1 MTTKHIEILVEEPSM
16 EACLRVLLPRLV
28 GDRVTF
34 DIYPSQCKE
43 ELLKNLPD
51 RLRGYASWLPATW
64 RIVVVVDQ
72 DADDCQDL
80 KRRLESAAAA
90 AGLTTR
96 STRPNSWQV
105 VNRIAIEELEAWF
118 FGDVDAVRAV
128 FHRVPRN
135 LEKKRGFRNPD
146 AIRGGTWEAFER
158 VLKKAGYFRSGLP
171 KIQAA
176 RKIGQYLDPSRNR
189 SHSFQVFRDAILQTL
204 DS

>member
-1 MTTKHIEILVEEPSM
+1 MTEHIEVLVEELSM
-16 EACLRVLLPRLV
+16 EACLRVLLPKLL

-34 DIYPSQCKE
+34 QIYPSQCKE
-43 ELLKNLPD
+43 ELIKNLPD

-72 DADDCQDL
+72 DADDCHDL

-90 AGLTTR
+90 ARLTTR
-96 STRPNSWQV
+96 STHPNSWQV
-105 VNRIAIEELEAWF
+105 VNRIAIEELEAWL

-128 FHRVPRN
+128 FPRVPRN
-135 LEKKRGFRNPD
+135 LEKKRGFRDPD

-158 VLKKAGYFRSGLP
+158 ILKKAGYFRTGLP

-176 RKIGQYLDPSRNR
+176 RQIAQHIDPDRNR
-189 SHSFQVFRDAILQTL
+189 SHSFRVFRDAVLETL
-204 DS
+204 DP